1 MSEQTKPH
9 MYYWVNDNGGFE
21 WEILIEGVYETYP
34 DGTSLVQDLAVTHY
48 SQTKTIIDED
58 LVPAEIIAFAEALL
72 EDTQTYVDI
81 QKDYEEIYLEG
92 QK

>member
-9 MYYWVNDNGGFE
+9 MYYWVDDEKGFE

-34 DGTSLVQDLAVTHY
+34 DGNNIVADLDVAHY
-48 SQTKTIIDED
+48 SQNKIITDAS
-58 LVPAEIIAFAEALL
+58 LVPAEILAFAEALL

>member
-1 MSEQTKPH
+1 MSETNKPH
-9 MYYWVNDNGGFE
+9 MYYWVFDNDGFE

-34 DGTSLVQDLAVTHY
+34 DGTSLVQDLVVAHY

-58 LVPAEIIAFAEALL
+58 LVPAEITEFAEALL

-81 QKDYEEIYLEG
+81 QKDYEEIG
-92 QK
+92 IGA

>member
-1 MSEQTKPH
+1 MSETNKPH
-9 MYYWVNDNGGFE
+9 MYYWVNDERGFE

-34 DGTSLVQDLAVTHY
+34 DGTSLVQDLDVTHY
-48 SQTKTIIDED
+48 SQNKIITDVS

-81 QKDYEEIYLEG
+81 QKDYEEIGLG
-92 QK
+92 L